1 MRYYCVNLY
10 FQIKNIFVW
19 RKTRVNLFIVK
30 MLFILF
36 KFSVSNLYNFSF
48 NFSSA
53 DFNIFF
59 VMVNIHTS
67 QFCVTLI
74 FLNNLMVF
82 TTGVWLP
89 KKSVSA
95 TLFHSVKI
103 IERETIPWITATRVW
118 FWLGTNLFDT
128 T

>member
-1 MRYYCVNLY
+1 
-10 FQIKNIFVW
+10 
-19 RKTRVNLFIVK
+19 

-36 KFSVSNLYNFSF
+36 KFSVSSLYNFSF
-48 NFSSA
+48 HSA
-53 DFNIFF
+53 GF
-59 VMVNIHTS
+59 VICRTQKCDES
-67 QFCVTLI
+67 QCIVTLV

-103 IERETIPWITATRVW
+103 VERETIPWVTTTRVW